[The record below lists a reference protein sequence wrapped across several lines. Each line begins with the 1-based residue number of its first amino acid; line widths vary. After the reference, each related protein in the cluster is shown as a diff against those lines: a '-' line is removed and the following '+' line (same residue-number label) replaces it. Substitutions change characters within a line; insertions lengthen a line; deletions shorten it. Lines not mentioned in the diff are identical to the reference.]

1 MRRVTEYEAKRS
13 QKLLSKLQVGLNR
26 RIIQGFCARGGA
38 RMVSH
43 LSSGLKLVLLLHIY
57 YYYFLDLI
65 SMTSYLKIILVLV
78 FSSQGWIKCMV
89 SSNFFHLSGSQRVI
103 DISPTKQRQFF
114 EIIVMLLLLAPSSG
128 TLLYSSPCLNGAE
141 AWYWVGG
148 DPLYAAV
155 FCLSSCHG
163 HICLI

>member
-114 EIIVMLLLLAPSSG
+114 EIIVMLLLLAPSS
-128 TLLYSSPCLNGAE
+128 
-141 AWYWVGG
+141 
-148 DPLYAAV
+148 
-155 FCLSSCHG
+155 
-163 HICLI
+163 

>member
-1 MRRVTEYEAKRS
+1 MRRVTEYEAKIS

-26 RIIQGFCARGGA
+26 QIIQGFCARGGA

-89 SSNFFHLSGSQRVI
+89 SSQRVI
-103 DISPTKQRQFF
+103 DIFPTKQPQFF
-114 EIIVMLLLLAPSSG
+114 EIIVMLLLLAPSS
-128 TLLYSSPCLNGAE
+128 
-141 AWYWVGG
+141 
-148 DPLYAAV
+148 
-155 FCLSSCHG
+155 
-163 HICLI
+163 

>member
-43 LSSGLKLVLLLHIY
+43 LSSGLKLILLLHIY

-78 FSSQGWIKCMV
+78 FSSQGWMV
-89 SSNFFHLSGSQRVI
+89 HGQLKFFSSVRLTARNRYLPDKTASIF
-103 DISPTKQRQFF
+103 
-114 EIIVMLLLLAPSSG
+114 
-128 TLLYSSPCLNGAE
+128 
-141 AWYWVGG
+141 
-148 DPLYAAV
+148 
-155 FCLSSCHG
+155 
-163 HICLI
+163 

>member
-1 MRRVTEYEAKRS
+1 MRRVTEYEAKRY
-13 QKLLSKLQVGLNR
+13 KKLQVGLNR

-43 LSSGLKLVLLLHIY
+43 LSSGLKLVLSLHIYY

-65 SMTSYLKIILVLV
+65 SITSYLKIILVLV

-103 DISPTKQRQFF
+103 DILPTKQPQFF
-114 EIIVMLLLLAPSSG
+114 
-128 TLLYSSPCLNGAE
+128 
-141 AWYWVGG
+141 
-148 DPLYAAV
+148 
-155 FCLSSCHG
+155 
-163 HICLI
+163 